1 MSDCA
6 SQGGCASGASPAQD
20 EMDARVAASLA
31 NIRFKLLVMSG
42 KGGVGKSTV
51 ATYLAL
57 GLAEKGYQVGL
68 LDVDLHG
75 PSIPRML
82 GIKGHANVEEEEQ
95 FIHPITTDHGLK
107 VLSVEMLMP
116 QADSSII
123 WRGPLKIGVIKQFLG
138 NVAWGKLD
146 FLVIDS
152 PPGTGDEPLTIA
164 QTVPD
169 ARPVVVTTPQ
179 EIALADV
186 RKSVDFC
193 FQVELP
199 IMGVVENMSGLI
211 CPHCH
216 QPIELLGKGGG
227 RALAER
233 YHLDLLGQIPWD
245 PALVAAAD
253 QGRPLDL
260 AKQNGDA
267 GQAYQALV
275 GQVLE
280 RTAEKKLS

>member
-1 MSDCA
+1 MTE
-6 SQGGCASGASPAQD
+6 CASGSCSGGAAPAQD
-20 EMDARVAASLA
+20 EMDLKVTANLD

-51 ATYLAL
+51 AAYLAL
-57 GLAEKGYQVGL
+57 GLAAQGYQVGL

-82 GIKGHANVEEEEQ
+82 GLKDHARVDEEQQ
-95 FIHPITTDHGLK
+95 FIHPLTLDHGLK
-107 VLSVEMLMP
+107 ALSVEMLLP
-116 QADSSII
+116 KKDSSVI

-138 NVAWGKLD
+138 NVAWGNLD

-164 QTVPD
+164 QTIND
-169 ARPVVVTTPQ
+169 AMAVVVTTPQ

-186 RKSVDFC
+186 RKSIDFC
-193 FQVELP
+193 YQMELP
-199 IMGVVENMSGLI
+199 ILGVVENMSGLT

-227 RALAER
+227 KALAER
-233 YHLDLLGQIPWD
+233 FGLELLGQIPWD
-245 PALVAAAD
+245 PRLVEASD
-253 QGRPLDL
+253 KGRPLDL
-260 AKQNGDA
+260 SKLEDGAA
-267 GQAYQALV
+267 GPYRDMV
-275 GQVLE
+275 GKVLGH
-280 RTAEKKLS
+280 TAERKA

>member
-1 MSDCA
+1 MTA
-6 SQGGCASGASPAQD
+6 NTTSGSCSTGAAAAPN
-20 EMDARVAASLA
+20 EMDGRVAANLDK
-31 NIRFKLLVMSG
+31 IRYKLLVMSG

-57 GLAEKGYQVGL
+57 GLAARGYQTGL

-75 PSIPRML
+75 PSIPRLL
-82 GIKGHANVEEEEQ
+82 GVKGHAQVQEKENLIQPVVL
-95 FIHPITTDHGLK
+95 DHGLK

-116 QADSSII
+116 QKDSSII

-138 NVAWGKLD
+138 DVQWGRLD

-164 QTVPD
+164 QAVD
-169 ARPVVVTTPQ
+169 GALAVVVTTPQ

-193 FQVELP
+193 FQMEMP
-199 IMGVVENMSGLI
+199 ILGVVENMSGLT

-216 QPIELLGKGGG
+216 QPIELLGQGGG

-233 YHLDLLGQIPWD
+233 FGLSLLGQIPWD
-245 PALVAAAD
+245 PRLVAASD

-260 AKQNGDA
+260 EQEEEEA
-267 GQAYQALV
+267 GPAYRGLV
-275 GQVLE
+275 DQVLQ
-280 RTAEKKLS
+280 RTAERTG

>member
-1 MSDCA
+1 MTDCA
-6 SQGGCASGASPAQD
+6 SQGGCASGAAPAQD
-20 EMDARVAASLA
+20 EMDGRLAASLGD
-31 NIRFKLLVMSG
+31 IRFKLLVMSG

-51 ATYLAL
+51 AAYLAL
-57 GLAEKGYQVGL
+57 GLAAKGYQVGL

-82 GIKGHANVEEEEQ
+82 GIKEHARVEEEEQ
-95 FIHPITTDHGLK
+95 FIHPISLDHGLK

-116 QADSSII
+116 KTDSSII

-164 QTVPD
+164 QTVQD
-169 ARPVVVTTPQ
+169 ARAVVVTTPQ

-193 FQVELP
+193 YQMEMP
-199 IMGVVENMSGLI
+199 IMGVVENMSGLT

-216 QPIELLGKGGG
+216 KPIELLGQGGG
-227 RALAER
+227 KALAER
-233 YHLDLLGQIPWD
+233 FKLDLLGQIPWD
-245 PALVAAAD
+245 PALVAASD
-253 QGRPLDL
+253 KGQPLDM
-260 AKQNGDA
+260 AKEGDGA
-267 GQAYQALV
+267 GQAYRDLV
-275 GQVLE
+275 SQVLE
-280 RTAEKKLS
+280 RTAERKP